1 MIPNSEEP
9 ALSARE
15 EPSSRVASS
24 EIDSAE
30 PPRRSAGAQRGFSL
44 AELATVLML
53 ISFLAGGV
61 LLGNG
66 IITQS
71 RIKYIAGEFE
81 GMKIAVLT
89 YYDRY
94 AAVPGD
100 DPRAEGRWVG
110 RSKNGNGDGRVSG
123 SYQASPP
130 TGDPLTTLTVGA
142 ADGESLN
149 FWWHL
154 RLAELI
160 IAPPSP
166 VTPVAQPLNHFA
178 GVIGVE
184 WAPLGF
190 PRLAIC
196 SGNLPGEIALSV
208 ENILDDGDPR
218 RGLIRAA
225 KQSADNQ
232 PIGAADATVT
242 AYATADSAAYILC
255 RRLD

>member
-1 MIPNSEEP
+1 VSAKEE
-9 ALSARE
+9 
-15 EPSSRVASS
+15 SRVRIGCS
-24 EIDSAE
+24 ESDAVE
-30 PPRRSAGAQRGFSL
+30 GPRPRTGAQHGFTL
-44 AELATVLML
+44 AELATVLFL
-53 ISFLAGGV
+53 ISLLTGGV

-66 IITQS
+66 ILTQS
-71 RIKYIAGEFE
+71 RIKYLAGEFE

-94 AAVPGD
+94 AALPGD
-100 DPRAEGRWVG
+100 DPRAEGRWIG
-110 RSKNGNGDGRVSG
+110 RSRNGNGDGRVSG

-130 TGDPLTTLTVGA
+130 TGDPLTTLTVTA

-166 VTPVAQPLNHFA
+166 ITPVAQPLNHFA
-178 GVIGVE
+178 GVVGVE

-190 PRLAIC
+190 PNLALC
-196 SGNLPGEIALSV
+196 SGNLPGEIAIGI
-208 ENILDDGDPR
+208 ENTLDDGDPR

-225 KQSADNQ
+225 KQSSDNQ
-232 PIGAADATVT
+232 PIAAADATVT
-242 AYATADSAAYILC
+242 AYATGDSTAYILC